1 MKEIENTGYMNFS
14 LRINSL
20 QNDNLRVN
28 LFPVVSEV
36 LDIIGKEKRKVYKM
50 RMGTTW
56 KFSDFPLCSYKNV
69 QVINLARTVMSDDG
83 DHAK

>member
-50 RMGTTW
+50 RMGTT
-56 KFSDFPLCSYKNV
+56 
-69 QVINLARTVMSDDG
+69 
-83 DHAK
+83 

>member
-1 MKEIENTGYMNFS
+1 MISSKNLKKKYLIFKQSRERKKKRQILKEIENTGYMNFS

-50 RMGTTW
+50 RMGTT
-56 KFSDFPLCSYKNV
+56 
-69 QVINLARTVMSDDG
+69 
-83 DHAK
+83 